1 VSSTFLF
8 YRYDTLPTDGAPRT
22 LPSGYAWRLWTPDR
36 GGIAPHGLSLVP
48 FGVWTT
54 MHRLRLFSNGEYRV
68 LVVYFDGH
76 LVHRSGLYP
85 RYARFPFMA
94 REDVQIGDV
103 WTDPAHRNRGLA
115 SFALQQL
122 VEATAGHDRRVWYV
136 VEASNAASIRTVQ
149 KSGFALVGTGARTK
163 RLGLA
168 LLGQFVLAPGQDP
181 PNEQC

>member
-1 VSSTFLF
+1 MSSTFLF
-8 YRYDTLPTDGAPRT
+8 YRCDTLPTGGVPRT
-22 LPSGYAWRLWTPDR
+22 LPTGYAWRLWAPDR
-36 GGIAPHGLSLVP
+36 GGLAPHGLSIVP
-48 FGVWTT
+48 FGIWTA

-68 LVVYFDGH
+68 LVVYFDGR

-103 WTDPAHRNRGLA
+103 WTDPGHRNRGLA
-115 SFALQQL
+115 SFALQAL
-122 VEATAGHDRRVWYV
+122 VGATVGQGRRVWYV
-136 VEASNAASIRTVQ
+136 VETSNAPSIRTVE
-149 KSGFALVGTGARTK
+149 KIGFARVGTGARTK

-181 PNEQC
+181 A